1 MIKDIESKANELLSS
16 YCEAKNSSIKI
27 PVDPIDV
34 LEFKGFSVDYVNDK
48 YDLNI
53 FGALQVDKKVVE
65 VNADVKINEG
75 MENFTIAHELGHIV
89 LHVPKMEKNKATEC
103 DFDSISQDSVVEKE
117 ADIFAA
123 CLLMPESNVKDA
135 FYQLR
140 NSRLFLK
147 DNFIFKLIR
156 RGSKK
161 KRALN
166 FASKVIK
173 QGNFNVSKYAM
184 INRLIGLGLIKGLRY
199 QKNNINNK
207 IDKSN
212 DVQV

>member
-1 MIKDIESKANELLSS
+1 MIKDIEFKANELLSA
-16 YCEAKNSSIKI
+16 YCEAKNSSIKT

-48 YDLNI
+48 YALNI
-53 FGALQVDKKVVE
+53 YGALQVDRKVVE

-89 LHVPKMEKNKATEC
+89 LHVPKMDKNKMTEC
-103 DFDSISQDSVVEKE
+103 DFDSISNDNVVEKE

-123 CLLMPESNVKDA
+123 CLLMPESNVKEA
-135 FYQLR
+135 FYQIR

-147 DNFIFKLIR
+147 DNFIFRLIG
-156 RGSKK
+156 RGSKR

-166 FASKVIK
+166 FASKIIK
-173 QGNFNVSKYAM
+173 QGNFKVSKYAM

-199 QKNNINNK
+199 QKNNVNSRVDK
-207 IDKSN
+207 TID
-212 DVQV
+212 V

>member
-16 YCEAKNSSIKI
+16 YCEAKNSSIKT

-89 LHVPKMEKNKATEC
+89 LHVPKWKRIK
-103 DFDSISQDSVVEKE
+103 Q
-117 ADIFAA
+117 
-123 CLLMPESNVKDA
+123 LNVTST
-135 FYQLR
+135 QLAKIML
-140 NSRLFLK
+140 SR
-147 DNFIFKLIR
+147 
-156 RGSKK
+156 K
-161 KRALN
+161 KRIFLQH
-166 FASKVIK
+166 V
-173 QGNFNVSKYAM
+173 Y
-184 INRLIGLGLIKGLRY
+184 
-199 QKNNINNK
+199 
-207 IDKSN
+207 
-212 DVQV
+212 

>member
-1 MIKDIESKANELLSS
+1 MLTIKDIEFKANELLRS

-48 YDLNI
+48 YALDI
-53 FGALQVDKKVVE
+53 YGALQVDRKVVE

-89 LHVPKMEKNKATEC
+89 LHLPKMDKNKMTEC
-103 DFDSISQDSVVEKE
+103 DFETISKDNFAEKE

-123 CLLMPESNVKDA
+123 CLLMPESIVKEA
-135 FYQLR
+135 FYQTR
-140 NSRLFLK
+140 KSSLFLK
-147 DNFIFKLIR
+147 DHFIFRLIGC
-156 RGSKK
+156 GSKR
-161 KRALN
+161 KRAMN
-166 FASKVIK
+166 FASKIIK
-173 QGNFNVSKYAM
+173 RGSFKVSKYAM

-199 QKNNINNK
+199 QKNNVNSS
-207 IDKSN
+207 IDKTI
-212 DVQV
+212 DV

>member
-1 MIKDIESKANELLSS
+1 
-16 YCEAKNSSIKI
+16 
-27 PVDPIDV
+27 
-34 LEFKGFSVDYVNDK
+34 
-48 YDLNI
+48 
-53 FGALQVDKKVVE
+53 
-65 VNADVKINEG
+65 

-103 DFDSISQDSVVEKE
+103 DFDSISQDNVVEKE

>member
-16 YCEAKNSSIKI
+16 YCEAKNSSIKT

-89 LHVPKMEKNKATEC
+89 LHVPKMEKNNTTEC
-103 DFDSISQDSVVEKE
+103 DFYSISQDSAVEKE

>member
-16 YCEAKNSSIKI
+16 YCEAKNSSIKT

-103 DFDSISQDSVVEKE
+103 DLDSISQDSVVEKE

>member
-1 MIKDIESKANELLSS
+1 
-16 YCEAKNSSIKI
+16 
-27 PVDPIDV
+27 
-34 LEFKGFSVDYVNDK
+34 
-48 YDLNI
+48 
-53 FGALQVDKKVVE
+53 
-65 VNADVKINEG
+65 
-75 MENFTIAHELGHIV
+75 
-89 LHVPKMEKNKATEC
+89 
-103 DFDSISQDSVVEKE
+103 
-117 ADIFAA
+117 
-123 CLLMPESNVKDA
+123 MPESNVKDA

-140 NSRLFLK
+140 NSCLFLK

>member
-16 YCEAKNSSIKI
+16 YCEEKNSSIKT

-34 LEFKGFSVDYVNDK
+34 LEFKGFSVDYVSDK

-89 LHVPKMEKNKATEC
+89 LHVPKMEKNNTTEC
-103 DFDSISQDSVVEKE
+103 DFDSISQDCVVEKE

-123 CLLMPESNVKDA
+123 CLLMPESIVKDA

-184 INRLIGLGLIKGLRY
+184 INRLIGLGLIKGIRY
-199 QKNNINNK
+199 QKNNFNNNIGK
-207 IDKSN
+207 
-212 DVQV
+212 